1 MPRPLLTDE
10 IIDRYNRGEDLE
22 QILRDYEARTGLTV
36 SISEVDIDRMVKSR
50 RIEKAKRGLVQR
62 KLNRLLFLIL
72 LLLALLF
79 YAVFNI

>member
-22 QILRDYEARTGLTV
+22 QILSDYEARTGLTV
-36 SISEVDIDRMVKSR
+36 SISEADIDRMVKSR